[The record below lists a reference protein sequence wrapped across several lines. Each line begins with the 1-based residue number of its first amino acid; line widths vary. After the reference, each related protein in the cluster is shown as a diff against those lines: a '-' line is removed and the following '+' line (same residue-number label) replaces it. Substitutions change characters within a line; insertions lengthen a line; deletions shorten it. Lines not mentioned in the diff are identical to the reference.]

1 MTAQTTMLNVRI
13 DDRVKTE
20 ATEKLASLGLTVAD
34 AVRLL
39 LTSIAR
45 EGELPAGLTS
55 DPDIYDAWFRAKVLE
70 GVADTRATVPH
81 QQAMDRVQ
89 ALIDSKRHGR
99 AEP

>member
-1 MTAQTTMLNVRI
+1 
-13 DDRVKTE
+13 
-20 ATEKLASLGLTVAD
+20 
-34 AVRLL
+34 
-39 LTSIAR
+39 
-45 EGELPAGLTS
+45 
-55 DPDIYDAWFRAKVLE
+55 VLE

>member
-13 DDRVKTE
+13 DDRLKAE

-34 AVRLL
+34 AVRML
-39 LTSIAR
+39 LTSVVR
-45 EGELPAGLTS
+45 EGELPAGLVA
-55 DPDIYDAWFRAKVLE
+55 DPDAYDAWFRAKVLE
-70 GVADTRATVPH
+70 GLADTRPTVPH

-89 ALIDSKRHGR
+89 ALIDSKRNGR